1 MGDEMIRSLYTTNII
16 TAGAML
22 VVACVGSTARA
33 QTVKIGA
40 VLELS
45 GRFVSF
51 GAHCQRG
58 INMATDIFG
67 QTVAGKKYEVVFRDV
82 QSEAR
87 ATISAFTELGSAGDV
102 NFVIGPTSSPVTAAS
117 MPPWQQSKPL
127 WIVPGASSLDVENL
141 VGKEPMFFHT
151 YPYGYHYHKS
161 LAAALQSALGPG
173 KRIAVLYSDDAYG
186 RSHLP
191 AIEKYYKE
199 AGFDV
204 ISKESVRT
212 NSPDMA
218 PILTKIGR
226 SKPDIL
232 LGVMQ
237 TTDSITLAKQIRT
250 QRLKI
255 PYLVGTAATQL
266 SEWQQAVGEAQE
278 GWLGISTYLPNTEN
292 FPADKNYPKL
302 LPSTKDWEAAFQAK
316 YNASPD
322 YDEATCYANTIQLLL
337 AIDKAGSDN
346 KEKVAEALRNLDVM
360 TPMGR
365 GHFEPSE
372 GTNQQAFSN
381 LIVFQRQGDKNI
393 IIFPAEAATGKLRA
407 ID

>member
-1 MGDEMIRSLYTTNII
+1 MSQFCYKKII
-16 TAGAML
+16 CTAGAVL
-22 VVACVGSTARA
+22 TAALAGLPAQA

-45 GRFVSF
+45 GRFASF

-58 INMATDIFG
+58 INMATENFG
-67 QTVAGKKYEVVFRDV
+67 VTVAGKNYGVVYRDV

-87 ATISAFTELGSAGDV
+87 ATISAFTELGSAGDI
-102 NFVIGPTSSPVTAAS
+102 NFVIGPTSSPIVAAA

-127 WIVPGASSLDVENL
+127 WVVPGASSLDVENI

-151 YPYGYHYHKS
+151 YPYAYHYHKS

-173 KRIAVLYSDDAYG
+173 KKIAVLYSDDAYG
-186 RSHLP
+186 RSHMP

-199 AGFDV
+199 AGFD
-204 ISKESVRT
+204 IITKESIRT
-212 NSPDMA
+212 NSPDMG
-218 PILTKIGR
+218 PTLTKIGR

-237 TTDSITLAKQIRT
+237 TTDSITLAKQVRT
-250 QRLKI
+250 LRLKI

-266 SEWQQAVGEAQE
+266 TEWQQAVGDAQE

-292 FPADKNYPKL
+292 WPADNTYPKL
-302 LPSTKDWEAAFQAK
+302 LPGTKAWEAAFRAK
-316 YNASPD
+316 YNTTPD

-337 AIDKAGSDN
+337 ALDKAGSDN
-346 KEKVAEALRNLDVM
+346 KEKVAEELRKLDVM

-365 GHFEPSE
+365 ARFERSE
-372 GTNQQAFSN
+372 GTNQQALSD
-381 LIVFQRQGDKNI
+381 LIVFQRQADKSI
-393 IIFPAEAATGKLRA
+393 ILYPAEAATGKLKA
-407 ID
+407 LD